1 MSGRW
6 FFSCTG
12 NRLYAQCFDMK
23 TGGLLWESEAELGK
37 YTSSYANFLV
47 LAGKKEIIIGW
58 GENMAALSVDTG
70 KVLATV
76 TLQAEIA
83 DLYELSSGLFGFTL
97 KNGYCAVGW
106 RNAAGLMDSAAFDT
120 TIDLPDTEKVF
131 TPQYGLIQV
140 YFTGSTIDG
149 FSTLPL
155 KEGGG
160 MIICLS
166 ADERTAYVTSI
177 LPSPV
182 LPEAVF
188 LQAADAASVY
198 GGSLLDITPQGMAL
212 TGWVKQSDGQGLNL
226 VDTVNHTF
234 STLVIPDAETLKYCD
249 QFSLTKDNRYIIAW
263 NEGGRIYRI
272 GADGQTETLALGEHV
287 VLDKINDLE
296 MVDAKYWADAA
307 RQTADMFPLLFVTIA
322 CGAVSGFHS
331 LVSSGTASKQV
342 QNEKHMLPISFGSML
357 LESLL
362 AVVALVAVGA
372 VSSGAQVASGTP
384 AVVFASAISSFLGKV
399 GIPQNV
405 AFTLINLAVS
415 AFALTSLDSV
425 ARVGRLAFQEF
436 FLDSTDDETTMSPV
450 KKFLTNK
457 YTAIVATLVMAYAL
471 AKAGYAN
478 IWPLFGSANQLLS
491 ALALIACAV
500 FLKRTNRKGW
510 MLWVPMG
517 VMLAVTLTAL
527 TMTILTKF
535 GGIFAGTT
543 ANLGGDLLQGC
554 FAIALFVL
562 GVTVAVQGVKKLFG
576 KKETVNA

>member
-307 RQTADMFPLLFVTIA
+307 RQTADMFPILFVTIA

-384 AVVFASAISSFLGKV
+384 AVVFASAISGFLGKV

>member
-1 MSGRW
+1 
-6 FFSCTG
+6 
-12 NRLYAQCFDMK
+12 
-23 TGGLLWESEAELGK
+23 
-37 YTSSYANFLV
+37 
-47 LAGKKEIIIGW
+47 
-58 GENMAALSVDTG
+58 
-70 KVLATV
+70 
-76 TLQAEIA
+76 
-83 DLYELSSGLFGFTL
+83 
-97 KNGYCAVGW
+97 
-106 RNAAGLMDSAAFDT
+106 MDSAAFDT

-263 NEGGRIYRI
+263 NEGGHIYRI

-307 RQTADMFPLLFVTIA
+307 RQTADMFPILFVTIA

-384 AVVFASAISSFLGKV
+384 AVVFASAISGFLGKV

>member
-198 GGSLLDITPQGMAL
+198 VGSLLDITPQGMAL

-307 RQTADMFPLLFVTIA
+307 RQTADMFPILFVTIA

-384 AVVFASAISSFLGKV
+384 AVVFASAISGFLGKV

-500 FLKRTNRKGW
+500 FLKRTNRKSW

>member
-1 MSGRW
+1 M
-6 FFSCTG
+6 
-12 NRLYAQCFDMK
+12 
-23 TGGLLWESEAELGK
+23 
-37 YTSSYANFLV
+37 
-47 LAGKKEIIIGW
+47 
-58 GENMAALSVDTG
+58 
-70 KVLATV
+70 V

-120 TIDLPDTEKVF
+120 TIDLPDTEKVL

-188 LQAADAASVY
+188 LQAVDAASVY
-198 GGSLLDITPQGMAL
+198 GGSLLDITPQGTVL

-272 GADGQTETLALGEHV
+272 GADGQTESLALGEHV

-307 RQTADMFPLLFVTIA
+307 RQTADGSIIA
-322 CGAVSGFHS
+322 ATCDGKQITFWRDGGQMENIPVPQDTRWTVVSGWSMPRLFRIGPNGLMVLSDFASEASTELEHFS
-331 LVSSGTASKQV
+331 VYHFAEKKWKQMDDAAHGSPDRLMAFGRQSPVFAVYDEDMRLRIYDYHAAAPVHCMPIDLPAISIAKIEMLLDDQYICLLTKDGQAMIYCIQTNELVFCTAVDTDYATVDADQFFLWPDPANQRLYLSSGQHVQCIDLRTWEPLFTGKNFAFYHAG
-342 QNEKHMLPISFGSML
+342 QNEIY
-357 LESLL
+357 
-362 AVVALVAVGA
+362 V
-372 VSSGAQVASGTP
+372 
-384 AVVFASAISSFLGKV
+384 KV
-399 GIPQNV
+399 YDW
-405 AFTLINLAVS
+405 A
-415 AFALTSLDSV
+415 
-425 ARVGRLAFQEF
+425 
-436 FLDSTDDETTMSPV
+436 DSTISLKAVPIPSTDQMIEITR
-450 KKFLTNK
+450 N
-457 YTAIVATLVMAYAL
+457 AL
-471 AKAGYAN
+471 Y
-478 IWPLFGSANQLLS
+478 
-491 ALALIACAV
+491 
-500 FLKRTNRKGW
+500 
-510 MLWVPMG
+510 
-517 VMLAVTLTAL
+517 
-527 TMTILTKF
+527 
-535 GGIFAGTT
+535 
-543 ANLGGDLLQGC
+543 
-554 FAIALFVL
+554 
-562 GVTVAVQGVKKLFG
+562 
-576 KKETVNA
+576 